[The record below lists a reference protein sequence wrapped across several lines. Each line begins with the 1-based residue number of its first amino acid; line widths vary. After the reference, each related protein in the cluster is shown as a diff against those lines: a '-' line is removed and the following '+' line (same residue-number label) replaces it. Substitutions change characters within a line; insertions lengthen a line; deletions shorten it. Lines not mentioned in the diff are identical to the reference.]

1 MAEPAR
7 EARPGDLSWR
17 LSSHPITLIF
27 FLGFRICT
35 FQIQCWLSPA
45 NAHDSVPS
53 HLPLRCLALDQQLVS
68 LRSPIPSEQLHAP
81 TTTADMPLKH
91 SV

>member
-35 FQIQCWLSPA
+35 FPEECY
-45 NAHDSVPS
+45 
-53 HLPLRCLALDQQLVS
+53 S
-68 LRSPIPSEQLHAP
+68 LWN
-81 TTTADMPLKH
+81 
-91 SV
+91 